1 MSPHPAELTPSEIT
15 AVKKDMRARARAR
28 RAARAAEDD
37 STARRSRDADLIA
50 EAVLDAPGLPGRG
63 DWSGL
68 VVASYLDMP
77 TEPAT
82 DAMHRALTGRGARV
96 IVPVLL
102 PDMDLDWTDA
112 RYGRPG
118 SREDPEQPTPRHG
131 VDAVGSADLV
141 IVPALLVDE
150 QGWRLGQGG
159 GCYDRALRRR
169 PAHALVAALV
179 DDDALVPWVPHTVHD
194 RPVDAVI
201 RPTSGWTH
209 LPAGSSD
216 LRK

>member
-1 MSPHPAELTPSEIT
+1 MSEI
-15 AVKKDMRARARAR
+15 AAAKKELRARVRAGR
-28 RAARAAEDD
+28 TARAAQDGH
-37 STARRSRDADLIA
+37 AQRRDREAELIA
-50 EAVLDAPGLPGRG
+50 HAVLDAPGLPVGS
-63 DWSGL
+63 WSGL
-68 VVASYLDMP
+68 TVASYLDMP

-82 DAMHRALTGRGARV
+82 GALHRALLERGARV

-112 RYGRPG
+112 GHGRPG
-118 SREDPEQPTPRHG
+118 SREDPERPSPRHG
-131 VDAVGSADLV
+131 VDAIAAADLV
-141 IVPALLVDE
+141 IVPALLIDE

-169 PAHALVAALV
+169 PDHALVAALI
-179 DDDALVPWVPHTVHD
+179 DDDALVPQVPHATHD

-201 RPTSGWTH
+201 RPATGWTH
-209 LPAGSSD
+209 LPRKTSD